1 MLNNYIGT
9 TYWITGLSGAG
20 KTTIGNLLYRHIKCQ
35 NGNIVLLDGDILRQI
50 FHNTDYTLEGRK
62 KLALQYSG
70 LCKMLNEQGID
81 VIICVVGMF
90 QACRDWN
97 RKEIQNYKEIYL
109 KVNMEELIRRDQKQL
124 YSRALKKEID
134 NVMGIDIPIEEP
146 KKPDI
151 IVDNS
156 GKDSPENVLNIILN
170 ELHID

>member
-1 MLNNYIGT
+1 MRNNLGT

-20 KTTIGNLLYRHIKCQ
+20 KTTIGGLLYQHIQQQKD
-35 NGNIVLLDGDILRQI
+35 NIVLLDGDILRQI

-97 RKEIQNYKEIYL
+97 RREIRNYKEIYL
-109 KVNMEELIRRDQKQL
+109 KVDMEELIRRDQKQL

-134 NVMGIDIPIEEP
+134 NVMGINIPVEEP
-146 KKPDI
+146 KNPDI

-156 GKDSPENVLNIILN
+156 GKDAPEKVLDIIRN
-170 ELHID
+170 ELNLD